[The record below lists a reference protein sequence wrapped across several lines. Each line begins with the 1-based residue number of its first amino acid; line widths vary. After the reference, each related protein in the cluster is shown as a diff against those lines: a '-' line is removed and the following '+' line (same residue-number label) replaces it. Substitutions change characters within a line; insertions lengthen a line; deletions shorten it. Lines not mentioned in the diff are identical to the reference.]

1 MLNTRIMGTYY
12 MCMKF
17 FCPYQALQF
26 ETTHM
31 KNCSLIPAQL
41 LLIVLTT
48 LTKGA
53 KQNKIVCQAP
63 SSRCDAHQ
71 ACTHKTGP
79 GSQVTQQGPLFQ
91 FTLTCLLGSHKW
103 SVTKP
108 FYTPTIEVIL
118 FHKSFRVK
126 SGFFLVSQCKFE
138 IFQKIGQNSE
148 CHRIENKNTA
158 RQIQLSSA
166 GKSRRAL
173 ISFVVHECI
182 SFY

>member
-1 MLNTRIMGTYY
+1 MLKLALQTFHKPGPMSLIQYIFIGKWKAFKCKLMHVEYKNHGYPYY

-71 ACTHKTGP
+71 ACNTR
-79 GSQVTQQGPLFQ
+79 QVQVHRLRSKA
-91 FTLTCLLGSHKW
+91 LCSNLLSP
-103 SVTKP
+103 V
-108 FYTPTIEVIL
+108 Y
-118 FHKSFRVK
+118 
-126 SGFFLVSQCKFE
+126 
-138 IFQKIGQNSE
+138 
-148 CHRIENKNTA
+148 
-158 RQIQLSSA
+158 
-166 GKSRRAL
+166 
-173 ISFVVHECI
+173 
-182 SFY
+182 